1 MSGSSTYSDFIEK
14 QLEREDATQTSLEA
28 RGLSVVS
35 TAGTLVTLLF
45 GLGALISGLKTF
57 VLSGEARDNLFVALV
72 LLVLAALA
80 AIASNLPMLY
90 KAVTPASMRTLLNS
104 NWTDPEATAEKF
116 TSETRIDVIERA
128 QKVNSLKGYAVM
140 LAMGIEVAGVFFVA
154 KTVGLIHRLTPG
166 AKVECLIGDFA
177 GDLSTLDTARG
188 LRSTSQILDRAM

>member
-14 QLEREDATQTSLEA
+14 QLAREDATQTSLEA

-45 GLGALISGLKTF
+45 GVGALISGLKTF
-57 VLSGEARDNLFVALV
+57 ALSGEARDNLFVALV
-72 LLVLAALA
+72 FLVLAALA
-80 AIASNLPMLY
+80 AIASNLPMFY

-128 QKVNSLKGYAVM
+128 QTVNSLKGYAVM
-140 LAMGIEVAGVFFVA
+140 LAMGIEVVGVFFVA
-154 KTVGLIHRLTPG
+154 KAVGLILSSPLTP
-166 AKVECLIGDFA
+166 
-177 GDLSTLDTARG
+177 
-188 LRSTSQILDRAM
+188 